1 MWTEF
6 EWENKINVDMPLSSL
21 TTCLKYLTAATHM
34 ECITPEHALSGDCGF
49 LAANVYAKTLFGDD
63 ALANISLEQLE
74 SNRITGHVRIRSKTQ
89 GIALALGD
97 KVSLSQKAFLNSA
110 TTPAL

>member
-21 TTCLKYLTAATHM
+21 TECLKYLNDTTHM
-34 ECITPEHALSGDCGF
+34 QCITPEHALSGDCGF

-63 ALANISLEQLE
+63 ALANVSLEQLE
-74 SNRITGHVRIRSKTQ
+74 THRITGHVRIRSKTQ

-97 KVSLSQKAFLNSA
+97 KISLCQKAFLNPG
-110 TTPAL
+110 TVPTL